1 MQDNIEP
8 MFADNRQTNH
18 INIERLLSRL
28 VDYWPSIAISV
39 IIALAFA
46 FGYLRYATPQYLI
59 KAKVL
64 VKSEQNQGVN
74 GALLEELGMG
84 NGVSNVENEVEIF
97 KSRILMQRVV
107 ADMDLNIQYYIPGAI
122 KTSAIYNDGPFTIKT
137 LVPDTAIITTYSY
150 TLKPLGG
157 EKFELSNEK
166 KTWQGQYGD
175 TLQLPVSAVLV
186 SHNMRDA
193 GIYNDVKEYIINISP
208 VEAITESYLSSLGVE
223 LINRQMN
230 IINLSIRDEIPQ
242 RGEDIL
248 QKLIQKYQ
256 EANIDD
262 KNEVANGTIK
272 FIEERLGLMSDE
284 LTSVEKSIENFKSR
298 NMLTDIEAQ
307 SRLLLDNTGNT
318 QQELTQKE
326 VQLRVL
332 ESLEKYLQN
341 TSNNTRMMP
350 ATLIAQDATL
360 VNIISDY
367 NGLQTQRQR
376 LLMSFTE
383 NSPQVRN
390 VDAQLED
397 LRTGIKNYISSL
409 KRGYQVTVNELKSR
423 AGVIDNS
430 IRAVPSK
437 ERESREYARQ
447 QAIKQELY
455 LFLLKKRE
463 ESAISKSA
471 TVSNL
476 KIIDPAKQSGR
487 AVFPVKSK
495 VYLIALVIGLLVPGV
510 RILLKELFNN
520 RVKSRSDVEAGTNTP
535 ILGEIATV
543 TDDQVVV
550 VKKDAR
556 TVVAEQFRALR
567 TNVQFMLTEE
577 AEKTILITSSM
588 SGEGKSFISINL
600 SSTLALSGKK
610 VILLELDLRK
620 PKVAHHLH
628 LNNQVGFS
636 NYVIGKANLND
647 VIVPSGVVDG
657 FDVMPSG
664 PVPPNPAELVM
675 LPKTAQLIEELKEK
689 YDYIVIDTAP
699 IGLVTDAQLLSKHV
713 DAVIYILRQGYT
725 YLQQLKSADE
735 LYRSGKMKRMGMVIN
750 DVELKRGNA
759 YGYGKY
765 GSGYYDETNTAST
778 LKLKKLIKRK

>member
-8 MFADNRQTNH
+8 MFADNRQANR

-28 VDYWPSIAISV
+28 ADYWPSIVISV
-39 IIALAFA
+39 AIALFFA
-46 FGYLRYATPQYLI
+46 FGYLRYATPEYLI

-64 VKSEQNQGVN
+64 VKSEKNQGVN
-74 GALLEELGMG
+74 GALLEELGVG
-84 NGVSNVENEVEIF
+84 NSVSNVENEVEIF

-107 ADMDLNIQYYIPGAI
+107 EDMDLNIQYSIPGAV
-122 KTSAIYNDGPFTIKT
+122 KTSSIYNDGPFIVRT
-137 LVPDTAIITTYSY
+137 LIADSAIQGVHNY
-150 TLKPLGG
+150 TFKPTNGNRY
-157 EKFELSNEK
+157 ELSDGN
-166 KTWQGQYGD
+166 KTWKGNYGD
-175 TLQLPVSAVLV
+175 TIRLSFSPIVIEQNAG
-186 SHNMRDA
+186 DA
-193 GIYNDVKEYIINISP
+193 GIYKDVKEYQIKISP
-208 VEAITESYLSSLGVE
+208 VESVTENYLGSLSVE
-223 LINRQMN
+223 LLNRQIN
-230 IINLSIRDEIPQ
+230 IINLSVRDEIPQ
-242 RGEDIL
+242 RGEDVL

-262 KNEVANGTIK
+262 KNEVTNSTIN
-272 FIEERLGLMSDE
+272 FIEDRLSLMSNE
-284 LTSVEKSIENFKSR
+284 LTSVEKLIENFKSR
-298 NMLTDIEAQ
+298 NRLTDIEAQ

-341 TSNNTRMMP
+341 ATNNKRVMP

-367 NGLQTQRQR
+367 NSLQTQRQR
-376 LLMSFTE
+376 LLLSFTE
-383 NSPQVRN
+383 NSPQVKN
-390 VDAQLED
+390 VDEQLED
-397 LRTGIKNYISSL
+397 LRIGIKNYISSL
-409 KRGYQVTVNELKSR
+409 KRGYQVSVNELKLR
-423 AGVIDNS
+423 ADVIDNS

-463 ESAISKSA
+463 EAAISKSA

-476 KIIDPAKQSGR
+476 KVIDPAKQSGG
-487 AVFPVKSK
+487 AVHPVRSK
-495 VYLIALVIGLLVPGV
+495 TYLIAFVLGLLVPGV

-520 RVKSRSDVEAGTNTP
+520 RVKSRSDIEAGTNAP

-543 TDDQVVV
+543 SEEQVVV

-567 TNVQFMLTEE
+567 TNIQFMLTDES
-577 AEKTILITSSM
+577 EKTILITSSM

-620 PKVAHHLH
+620 PKIAHHLH
-628 LNNQVGFS
+628 LNNQTGFS
-636 NYVIGKANLND
+636 NYVIGKTSLND
-647 VIVPSGVVDG
+647 IIVPSGVVDG
-657 FDVMPSG
+657 FDVVPSG
-664 PVPPNPAELVM
+664 PVPPNPAELIM
-675 LPKTAQLIEELKEK
+675 MPKTAQLIEELKAR

-699 IGLVTDAQLLSKHV
+699 IGLVTDAQLLSKYT

-735 LYRSGKMKRMGMVIN
+735 LYRSGKMNRMGIVIN
-750 DVELKRGNA
+750 DVEQKRGNA

-765 GSGYYDETNTAST
+765 GSGYYDEPTTAST
-778 LKLKKLIKRK
+778 MKFKKLIKRK

>member
-8 MFADNRQTNH
+8 MFADNRQTNR
-18 INIERLLSRL
+18 INIERLLSKL
-28 VDYWPSIAISV
+28 ADYWPSIVISV
-39 IIALAFA
+39 AIAMIFG

-64 VKSEQNQGVN
+64 VKSDQNQGVN
-74 GALLEELGMG
+74 GALLEEIGMG

-107 ADMDLNIQYYIPGAI
+107 ADMNLNIQYYIPGAV
-122 KTSAIYNDGPFTIKT
+122 KTSAIYNDGPFVFKT
-137 LVPDTAIITTYSY
+137 LIPDTAIKASYSY

-166 KTWQGQYGD
+166 KTWQGKYGD
-175 TLQLPVSAVLV
+175 TLQLPVSAVV
-186 SHNMRDA
+186 IEHNPNDA
-193 GIYNDVKEYIINISP
+193 HVYNEVTEFIINVSP

-223 LINRQMN
+223 LINRQIN
-230 IINLSIRDEIPQ
+230 IINLSIRDEIPV
-242 RGEDIL
+242 RGEGIL
-248 QKLIQKYQ
+248 QQLIQKYQ

-262 KNEVANGTIK
+262 KNEVANGTIN
-272 FIEERLGLMSDE
+272 FIEDRLTLMSDE
-284 LTSVEKSIENFKSR
+284 LTIVEKSIENFKSKNR
-298 NMLTDIEAQ
+298 LTDIEAQ

-332 ESLEKYLQN
+332 ESLEKYVQN
-341 TSNNTRMMP
+341 SINNTRVMP

-360 VNIISDY
+360 VNIIGDY

-397 LRTGIKNYISSL
+397 LRIGIRNYITSL
-409 KRGYQVTVNELKSR
+409 KRGYQITVNELKSR
-423 AGVIDNS
+423 ADVIDNS

-463 ESAISKSA
+463 EAAISKSA

-495 VYLIALVIGLLVPGV
+495 VYLIAFVVGLLVPGI

-520 RVKSRSDVEAGTNTP
+520 RVQSRSDIEGSTNAP
-535 ILGEIATV
+535 ILAEIASV
-543 TDDQVVV
+543 VDENVVV

-567 TNVQFMLTEE
+567 TNIQFMLAEE

-610 VILLELDLRK
+610 VVLLELDLRK
-620 PKVAHHLH
+620 PKIAHHLS
-628 LNNQVGFS
+628 LNNQTGFS
-636 NYVIGKANLND
+636 NYVIGKASLSD
-647 VIVPSGVVDG
+647 VIVPSGVIDG
-657 FDVMPSG
+657 FDVVPSG
-664 PVPPNPAELVM
+664 PVPPNPAELIM
-675 LPKTAQLIEELKEK
+675 MPKTTQLIEELKAR

-699 IGLVTDAQLLSKHV
+699 IGLVTDAQLLSKYA

-725 YLQQLKSADE
+725 YLQQLKTADE

>member
-1 MQDNIEP
+1 
-8 MFADNRQTNH
+8 MFADNRQANR
-18 INIERLLSRL
+18 INVERLLSRL
-28 VDYWPSIAISV
+28 VDYWPSITISV
-39 IIALAFA
+39 AVALIFA

-64 VKSEQNQGVN
+64 IKSEQGQGVN

-84 NGVSNVENEVEIF
+84 NTVSNIENEVEIF
-97 KSRILMQRVV
+97 KSRLLMQRVV
-107 ADMDLNIQYYIPGAI
+107 AQMDLNIQYFIPGAV
-122 KTSAIYNDGPFTIKT
+122 KTTAIYNDGPFLFKT
-137 LVPDTAIITTYSY
+137 LIPDTAITAFYSY

-157 EKFELSNEK
+157 DKFELANEK
-166 KTWQGQYGD
+166 KTWQGKYGD
-175 TLQLPVSAVLV
+175 TLQLPVSAVVIERNL
-186 SHNMRDA
+186 NDA
-193 GIYNDVKEYIINISP
+193 HIYNEVEEYIINITP
-208 VEAITESYLSSLGVE
+208 VEDITESYLSSLGVE
-223 LINRQMN
+223 LINRQIN

-248 QKLIQKYQ
+248 QKLIQQYQ
-256 EANIDD
+256 ETNIED
-262 KNEVANGTIK
+262 KNEVANGTIR
-272 FIEERLGLMSDE
+272 FIEDRLGLMSDE

-298 NMLTDIEAQ
+298 NRLTDIEAQ

-332 ESLEKYLQN
+332 ESLEKYVQN
-341 TSNNTRMMP
+341 SGNNTRVMP

-367 NGLQTQRQR
+367 NNLQTQRQR

-383 NSPQVRN
+383 SSPQVRN
-390 VDAQLED
+390 VEAQLED
-397 LRTGIKNYISSL
+397 LRIGIRNYITSL
-409 KRGYQVTVNELKSR
+409 KKGYQISVNELKSR
-423 AGVIDNS
+423 ADIIDNS

-463 ESAISKSA
+463 EAAISKSA

-476 KIIDPAKQSGR
+476 KVIDPAKQSGR

-495 VYLIALVIGLLVPGV
+495 IYLIALVIGLLIPGV

-520 RVKSRSDVEAGTNTP
+520 RVKSRSDVEAGTSTP
-535 ILGEIATV
+535 ILGEIV
-543 TDDQVVV
+543 SVSEEQVVV

-567 TNVQFMLTEE
+567 TNIQFMLTDD

-628 LNNQVGFS
+628 LNNQLGFS
-636 NYVIGKANLND
+636 NYAIGKANLND

-664 PVPPNPAELVM
+664 PVPPNPAELIM
-675 LPKTAQLIEELKEK
+675 LPKTEQLIAELRTK
-689 YDYIVIDTAP
+689 YDYIIIDTAP
-699 IGLVTDAQLLSKHV
+699 IGLVTDAQLLAKNA

-725 YLQQLKSADE
+725 YYEQLKSADE
-735 LYRSGKMKRMGMVIN
+735 LYRSGKMKHMGMVIN

-765 GSGYYDETNTAST
+765 SSGYYDEPTTAST
-778 LKLKKLIKRK
+778 MKLKKLIKRK

>member
-8 MFADNRQTNH
+8 IFSENRQANR
-18 INIERLLSRL
+18 INVEKLLST
-28 VDYWPSIAISV
+28 VMDYWPSIAVSV
-39 IIALAFA
+39 SVALIFA

-64 VKSEQNQGVN
+64 IMNEQGQGVN

-84 NGVSNVENEVEIF
+84 NSVSNIESEVEIF
-97 KSRILMQRVV
+97 KSRLLMQRVV
-107 ADMDLNIQYYIPGAI
+107 AQMDLNIQYLIPGAI
-122 KTSAIYNDGPFTIKT
+122 KTSAIYNDGPFLFKT
-137 LVPDTAIITTYSY
+137 LIPDTAVTAFYSY
-150 TLKPLGG
+150 KLKPLDGD
-157 EKFELSNEK
+157 KFELSDEK
-166 KTWQGQYGD
+166 KTWKAKYGD
-175 TLQLPVSAVLV
+175 TLQLPVSAVV
-186 SHNMRDA
+186 IERNPNDA
-193 GIYNDVKEYIINISP
+193 QAYKDVDEYIINITP
-208 VEAITESYLSSLGVE
+208 VEDITESYLSSLSVE
-223 LINRQMN
+223 LINRQIN

-248 QKLIQKYQ
+248 QKLIQQYQ
-256 EANIDD
+256 ETNIED
-262 KNEVANGTIK
+262 KNEVANGTIR

-298 NMLTDIEAQ
+298 NRLTDIEAQ

-332 ESLEKYLQN
+332 ESLEKYVQN
-341 TSNNTRMMP
+341 SNNNTRVMP

-367 NGLQTQRQR
+367 NNLQTQRQR

-390 VDAQLED
+390 IDTQLED
-397 LRTGIKNYISSL
+397 LRIGIKNYITSL
-409 KRGYQVTVNELKSR
+409 KKGYQITVSELKSR
-423 AGVIDNS
+423 SNIIDNS

-437 ERESREYARQ
+437 ERESREYVRQ
-447 QAIKQELY
+447 QTIKQELY

-476 KIIDPAKQSGR
+476 KIVDPAKQSGR

-495 VYLIALVIGLLVPGV
+495 IYLIAFVIGTLVPGV

-520 RVKSRSDVEAGTNTP
+520 RIKSRSDVEASTATP

-543 TDDQVVV
+543 FEPHIVV

-567 TNVQFMLTEE
+567 TNIQFMLTDDD
-577 AEKTILITSSM
+577 EKTILITSSM

-600 SSTLALSGKK
+600 ASTLALSGKK

-620 PKVAHHLH
+620 PKVAYHLQ
-628 LNNQVGFS
+628 LNNQAGFS
-636 NYVIGKANLND
+636 NYVIGKANLDD
-647 VIVPSGVVDG
+647 VIVSSGVVEG

-664 PVPPNPAELVM
+664 PVPPNPAELIM
-675 LPKTAQLIEELKEK
+675 LPKTEQLIADLKTK

-699 IGLVTDAQLLSKHV
+699 IGLVTDAQLLAKSA

-725 YLQQLKSADE
+725 YYEQLKSADE
-735 LYRSGKMKRMGMVIN
+735 LYRSGKIKHMGMLIN

-765 GSGYYDETNTAST
+765 GSGYYDETNTEST
-778 LKLKKLIKRK
+778 MKLKKLIKRK

>member
-8 MFADNRQTNH
+8 MFADNRQANR
-18 INIERLLSRL
+18 INVERLLSRL

-39 IIALAFA
+39 AVALIFA

-64 VKSEQNQGVN
+64 IKSEQGQGVN

-84 NGVSNVENEVEIF
+84 NSVSNIENEVEIF
-97 KSRILMQRVV
+97 KSRLLMQRVV
-107 ADMDLNIQYYIPGAI
+107 AQMDLNIQYFIPGAI
-122 KTSAIYNDGPFTIKT
+122 KTSAIYNDGPFLFKT
-137 LVPDTAIITTYSY
+137 LIPDTAIKAFYSY
-150 TLKPLGG
+150 TLKPLGRD
-157 EKFELSNEK
+157 KFELANEK
-166 KTWQGQYGD
+166 KTWQGKYGD
-175 TLQLPVSAVLV
+175 TLQLPVSAVVIERNL
-186 SHNMRDA
+186 NDA
-193 GIYNDVKEYIINISP
+193 HIYNEVEEYIINITP
-208 VEAITESYLSSLGVE
+208 VEDITESYLSSLGVE
-223 LINRQMN
+223 LINRQIN

-248 QKLIQKYQ
+248 QKLIQQYQ
-256 EANIDD
+256 EANIED
-262 KNEVANGTIK
+262 KNEVANGTIR
-272 FIEERLGLMSDE
+272 FIEDRLGLMSDE

-298 NMLTDIEAQ
+298 NRLTDIEAQ

-332 ESLEKYLQN
+332 ESLEKYVQN
-341 TSNNTRMMP
+341 SGNNTRVMP

-367 NGLQTQRQR
+367 NNLQTQRQR

-383 NSPQVRN
+383 SSPQVKN
-390 VDAQLED
+390 VEAQLED
-397 LRTGIKNYISSL
+397 LRIGIRNYITSL
-409 KRGYQVTVNELKSR
+409 KKGYQISVNELKSR
-423 AGVIDNS
+423 ADIIDNS

-463 ESAISKSA
+463 EAAISKSA

-476 KIIDPAKQSGR
+476 KVIDPAKQSGR

-495 VYLIALVIGLLVPGV
+495 IYLIALVIGLVIPGV

-520 RVKSRSDVEAGTNTP
+520 RVKSRSDVESGTSIP
-535 ILGEIATV
+535 ILGEITSV
-543 TDDQVVV
+543 SEEQVVV

-567 TNVQFMLTEE
+567 TNIQFMLTDD

-647 VIVPSGVVDG
+647 VIVPSGVVEG

-664 PVPPNPAELVM
+664 PVPPNPAELIM
-675 LPKTAQLIEELKEK
+675 LPKTEQLIADLKTK

-699 IGLVTDAQLLSKHV
+699 IGLVTDAQLLAKNA

-725 YLQQLKSADE
+725 YYEQLKSADE
-735 LYRSGKMKRMGMVIN
+735 LYKSGKMKHMGMVIN

-765 GSGYYDETNTAST
+765 GSGYYDEPTTAST
-778 LKLKKLIKRK
+778 MKLKKLIKRK